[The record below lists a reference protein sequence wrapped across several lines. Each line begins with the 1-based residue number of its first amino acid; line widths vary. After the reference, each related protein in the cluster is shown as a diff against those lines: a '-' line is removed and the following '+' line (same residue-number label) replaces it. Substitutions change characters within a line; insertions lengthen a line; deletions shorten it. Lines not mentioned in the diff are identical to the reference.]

1 MKVKGEL
8 RAASEAVFGSA
19 ARGDVDR
26 ISDRDYLIVDS
37 DTDVLKARSLDLIQD
52 GWSVASYTF
61 AKLSALSK
69 HGALFVQHLKN
80 ESLIIVDKD
89 NQLGQLLHSF
99 SPKSSYRAE
108 ISDNAQLASLITTR
122 PESPRGG
129 LWAADV
135 LYVTTRNFG
144 VLSLAEKRKFTFSY
158 SDIVDELIAEGVIH
172 NKARA
177 ALLNLRF
184 LKSLY
189 RSGESFSSNK
199 IDQAISA
206 ALKELPFGAFP
217 SKSKP
222 ISSREILTSAQSAP
236 LNSSSYYRLRNLE
249 KCFLAASAMDRAF
262 VNSNVAKEMLKW
274 IENPRAY
281 AFVSAMVEP
290 NRISELKSVAQCQES
305 HLITTQSAN
314 S

>member
-1 MKVKGEL
+1 VMVKGGL

-19 ARGDVDR
+19 ARGDADR

-37 DTDVLKARSLDLIQD
+37 DTDVLKTRSLDLIQD

-80 ESLIIVDKD
+80 ESLITVDKND
-89 NQLGQLLHSF
+89 QLRQLLHSF
-99 SPKSSYRAE
+99 SPKESYQAE
-108 ISDNAQLASLITTR
+108 IRENALLASLIKTR
-122 PESPRGG
+122 PESSRGG

-135 LYVTTRNFG
+135 LYVTVRNFG

-158 SDIVDELIAEGVIH
+158 SDIIDELIAEGMVH
-172 NKARA
+172 KKAHS

-189 RSGESFSSNK
+189 RSGENFSSNK
-199 IDQAISA
+199 IEQTVSA

-217 SKSKP
+217 SESTP
-222 ISSREILTSAQSAP
+222 ISPKKILTKAQCAP
-236 LNSSSYYRLRNLE
+236 LDSSSYYRLRNLE
-249 KCFLAASAMDRAF
+249 KCFLAASALDGAF
-262 VNSNVAKEMLKW
+262 VHSGLAKEMLKW

-281 AFVSAMVEP
+281 AFVSALVEP
-290 NRISELKSVAQCQES
+290 NRISELKSVAQCHENCPRT
-305 HLITTQSAN
+305 IQSAN
-314 S
+314 G